1 MKRHVIAIIILLV
14 FIGGL
19 APLNAQEQSQ
29 TMKLLTLKRAQL
41 QLQKTRGDFER
52 SLKLKEQ
59 GLTSEQEFAL
69 IQTSYLQAQV
79 DYQQALINFMGSEAR
94 ISVASA
100 VKFQDTG
107 GKKFVRVT
115 LRYSSKELKELA
127 KLNISAEDLF
137 PLDFMKEIKDVS
149 VSLKSEGKIISDPYE
164 KTIASLPLETQK
176 DVTFQL
182 LKDVENLDIN
192 VFYSGKNEST
202 AVFLQ
207 KGVSANIVTIN
218 SAQFSQEADLESQ
231 ATFDLSLEKFSGEA
245 NVFKLEIANL
255 PHQINYEFSDPQ
267 TSARL
272 SQIKFTEGVTS
283 MKLSLKLY
291 LPKNA
296 DAQVVIDKPILFY
309 ALAMDN
315 EQAPALQ
322 NLLTKKP
329 EIGPQDILN
338 LKAGSVKLELVPRG
352 VGKIEVQAVNLY
364 HEIKVG
370 DSVAMEVRVKNAG
383 TRKLNNI
390 RVVTDLPLNW
400 RSEIRPDLIA
410 ALEQG
415 KDEVVT
421 IKFLPPADVA
431 VGDYE
436 PKIKTECSADNR
448 KVESEDKI
456 VRIHVASKTNVLG
469 ISLLVLLLV
478 GLLVGIVV
486 FGIKL
491 TRR

>member
-1 MKRHVIAIIILLV
+1 
-14 FIGGL
+14 
-19 APLNAQEQSQ
+19 
-29 TMKLLTLKRAQL
+29 
-41 QLQKTRGDFER
+41 
-52 SLKLKEQ
+52 
-59 GLTSEQEFAL
+59 
-69 IQTSYLQAQV
+69 
-79 DYQQALINFMGSEAR
+79 
-94 ISVASA
+94 
-100 VKFQDTG
+100 
-107 GKKFVRVT
+107 
-115 LRYSSKELKELA
+115 
-127 KLNISAEDLF
+127 
-137 PLDFMKEIKDVS
+137 
-149 VSLKSEGKIISDPYE
+149 
-164 KTIASLPLETQK
+164 
-176 DVTFQL
+176 
-182 LKDVENLDIN
+182 
-192 VFYSGKNEST
+192 
-202 AVFLQ
+202 
-207 KGVSANIVTIN
+207 
-218 SAQFSQEADLESQ
+218 
-231 ATFDLSLEKFSGEA
+231 
-245 NVFKLEIANL
+245 
-255 PHQINYEFSDPQ
+255 
-267 TSARL
+267 
-272 SQIKFTEGVTS
+272 

-315 EQAPALQ
+315 EQAPVFQ
-322 NLLTKKP
+322 NLLTKKT
-329 EIGPQDILN
+329 EIGPQDILS

-421 IKFLPPADVA
+421 INFLPPADVA